1 MVGRDRVSIRKFGE
15 SKMTHV
21 TVITGINTQV
31 TSVVWV
37 RIVR

>member
-1 MVGRDRVSIRKFGE
+1 MVGRDKVSIRKFGK

-21 TVITGINTQV
+21 TVIAGINAQV

-37 RIVR
+37 RILR